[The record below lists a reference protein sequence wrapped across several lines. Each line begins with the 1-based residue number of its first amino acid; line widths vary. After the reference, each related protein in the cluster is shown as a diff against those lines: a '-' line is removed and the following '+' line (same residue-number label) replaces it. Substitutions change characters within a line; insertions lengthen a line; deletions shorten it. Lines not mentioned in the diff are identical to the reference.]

1 MPIYLDYNATTP
13 VADAVVDQM
22 MPALKENFGNPSSTA
37 HESGRAAMDMVD
49 EARGKVAGAVGMG
62 SYDVVFT
69 SGATEANNMI
79 FASLG
84 LDPGKSH
91 RALYCSTDHKSVI
104 EPCLAMK
111 DFGLDAVPLPVD
123 GDGLILLDEL
133 EARMDDSVDLV
144 SVGAANSETGVVQ
157 PLRQVSEIVRKHG
170 ALLHSDAT
178 QAVGKVPFDAGALGV
193 DIVTFSAHK
202 IYGPKGC
209 GALVAGREARK
220 TLRTH
225 MHGGGQEGGA
235 RSGTPN
241 VPGILGMAAACE
253 LAVPAMRGK
262 AGVHASMRD
271 AMEERLRSELGGI
284 SINGGGAPRLPN
296 TSSVRIEGAL
306 ADAVIVNAREI
317 EVSSGSACSSA
328 AMEPSHVLTAMGAGR
343 GEADESL
350 RVSLGVPT
358 RKEDAE
364 VAAACIARAA
374 RFVRSKEIEVASGQ

>member
-13 VADAVVDQM
+13 VADAVVEQM
-22 MPALKENFGNPSSTA
+22 MPALGENFGNPSSTA
-37 HESGRAAMDMVD
+37 HESGRIAMDMVD
-49 EARGKVAGAVGMG
+49 EARGKVAAAVGMG
-62 SYDVVFT
+62 PHDVVFT
-69 SGATEANNMI
+69 SGATEANNII

-104 EPCLAMK
+104 EPCLAMS
-111 DFGLDAVPLPVD
+111 DFGLDAAPLPVD

-157 PLRQVSEIVRKHG
+157 PLRQVSEIVHKHG

-220 TLRTH
+220 MLRAH
-225 MHGGGQEGGA
+225 IHGGGQEGGGAQRHTQCA
-235 RSGTPN
+235 RHIRDGRRVRPSGADHARQSRHP
-241 VPGILGMAAACE
+241 
-253 LAVPAMRGK
+253 R
-262 AGVHASMRD
+262 VHARRD
-271 AMEERLRSELGGI
+271 GKVPERRAWYLDQWR
-284 SINGGGAPRLPN
+284 
-296 TSSVRIEGAL
+296 
-306 ADAVIVNAREI
+306 
-317 EVSSGSACSSA
+317 
-328 AMEPSHVLTAMGAGR
+328 R
-343 GEADESL
+343 G
-350 RVSLGVPT
+350 T
-358 RKEDAE
+358 
-364 VAAACIARAA
+364 
-374 RFVRSKEIEVASGQ
+374 

>member
-22 MPALKENFGNPSSTA
+22 MTAFGENFGNPSSTA
-37 HESGRAAMDMVD
+37 HESGRVAMDMVD
-49 EARGKVAGAVGMG
+49 EARGKVAAAVGMG
-62 SYDVVFT
+62 PHDAVFT

-111 DFGLDAVPLPVD
+111 DFGLDAAPLPVD

-157 PLRQVSEIVRKHG
+157 PLRQVSEIVHKHG

-193 DIVTFSAHK
+193 DIATFSAHK

-220 TLRTH
+220 ILRAH
-225 MHGGGQEGGA
+225 IHGGGQEGGG

-241 VPGILGMAAACE
+241 VPGILGMAAACG
-253 LAVPAMRGK
+253 LAVPAMRDK
-262 AGVHASMRD
+262 AGAHASMRD
-271 AMEERLRSELGGI
+271 AMEKRLSAELGSI

-343 GEADESL
+343 DEADESL

-358 RKEDAE
+358 KKEDVE
-364 VAAACIARAA
+364 LAAACISRAA
-374 RFVRSKEIEVASGQ
+374 RFVRSKEIEVAS

>member
-1 MPIYLDYNATTP
+1 MDYNATTP
-13 VADAVVDQM
+13 IADDVLDQM
-22 MPALKENFGNPSSTA
+22 RPALVKNFGNPSSTA
-37 HESGRAAMDMVD
+37 HESGRVAMDMVD
-49 EARGKVAGAVGMG
+49 EARGKVAAAVGMG
-62 SYDVVFT
+62 MHDAVFT

-111 DFGLDAVPLPVD
+111 DFGLDSTPLPVD

-133 EARMDDSVDLV
+133 EAHMDDSVDLV

-157 PLRQVSEIVRKHG
+157 PLRQISEIVHKHG

-178 QAVGKVPFDAGALGV
+178 QAVGKVPFNAGALGV
-193 DIVTFSAHK
+193 DITTFSAHK

-220 TLRTH
+220 ILRAYI
-225 MHGGGQEGGA
+225 HGGGQEGGM
-235 RSGTPN
+235 RSGTLN
-241 VPGILGMAAACE
+241 VLGILGMAAACD
-253 LAVPAMRGK
+253 LAVPTMRDN
-262 AGVHASMRD
+262 ASTHASMRD
-271 AMEERLRSELGGI
+271 AMEKHLSSELGGV
-284 SINGGGAPRLPN
+284 SVNGGGAPRLPN
-296 TSSVRIEGAL
+296 TSSIRIESAL

-317 EVSSGSACSSA
+317 EISSGSACSSA
-328 AMEPSHVLTAMGAGR
+328 AMEPSHVLTAMGADR

-358 RKEDAE
+358 EKEDVE
-364 VAAACIARAA
+364 VAATCITRAA
-374 RFVRSKEIEVASGQ
+374 RFVRSKEIAAVS